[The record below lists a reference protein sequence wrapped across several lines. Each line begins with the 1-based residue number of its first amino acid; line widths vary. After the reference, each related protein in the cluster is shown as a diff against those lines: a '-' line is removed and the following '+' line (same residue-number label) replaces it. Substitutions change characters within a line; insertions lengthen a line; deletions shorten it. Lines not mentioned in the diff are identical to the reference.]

1 MRKITSHHIKDQN
14 HGLEIVAGDEPNSG
28 EANHRYQI
36 IDVSKQ
42 NTAPDAADTTLVE
55 INFQKGPIL
64 ENGVNGVTN
73 ETLISIVI
81 DRLESFQNGK
91 LANRYN
97 SAALHSLHSALASL
111 KQRTIDRIERGVE
124 GQTKE

>member
-1 MRKITSHHIKDQN
+1 MRKINSHHIKDQN
-14 HGLEIVAGDEPNSG
+14 NGLEIVACDEPSNG
-28 EANHRYQI
+28 GANHRYQI

-42 NTAPDAADTTLVE
+42 NTAPDAADTTLAE
-55 INFQKGPIL
+55 INFQKGPIP

-73 ETLISIVI
+73 ESLISIVI

-97 SAALHSLHSALASL
+97 NAALHSLHSALASL

-124 GQTKE
+124 GQMKQ